1 VRESALSRIRAGF
14 GLTGTAAAEFVG
26 RGAMGRVW
34 RLTTPEGR
42 FAVKESIW
50 GGGWPAVAAEVRFRD
65 AAVAAG
71 VSAPVNVPTV
81 SGDPVLTLSTRTQVR
96 LYSWVEGTDLAD
108 AAARRAAA
116 PWLGETLARLHA
128 LRMPADRPVDPWY
141 ERVPT
146 EADWLALGRP
156 AVAPHAERIAA
167 LSALVHPAPRD
178 SLVLCH
184 LDLAPVNVLRTDA
197 GRVLLDW
204 DDVGPAAADRELASA
219 LLRWFPDDR
228 AAVARTLA
236 AYRAHGGPARLNGGS
251 VAMRVATGLNFVHAQ
266 ASVALDTA
274 LPEADREFGARA
286 LAAELASLPD
296 EAAMR
301 ELLELSPADPGRS
314 GQLGRW

>member
-1 VRESALSRIRAGF
+1 VKGSRLSKIRAGF
-14 GLTGTAAAEFVG
+14 GLTGTSAAEFVG

-34 RLTTPEGR
+34 RLATPEGR

-50 GGGWPAVAAEVRFRD
+50 GGGWPAVATEVRFRD

-81 SGDPVLTLSTRTQVR
+81 SGDHVLRLSTRTQVR
-96 LYSWVEGTDLAD
+96 LYSWVEGTDLTD
-108 AAARRAAA
+108 ATARRAAA

-141 ERVPT
+141 EQVPT
-146 EADWLALGRP
+146 EADWQALGHP
-156 AVAPHAERIAA
+156 AVAAHAERIAA
-167 LSALVHPAPRD
+167 LSTLVHPAPRD

-184 LDLAPVNVLRTDA
+184 LDLAPANVLRTDA
-197 GRVLLDW
+197 GHVLLDW
-204 DDVGPAAADRELASA
+204 DDVGPAAADRDLASA

-228 AAVARTLA
+228 AAVSTTLA
-236 AYRAHGGPARLNGGS
+236 AYRDHGGPARLNAGS
-251 VAMRVATGLNFVHAQ
+251 VAMRVATCLNYVHAQ

-274 LPEADREFGARA
+274 LPDADREFGARA
-286 LAAELASLPD
+286 LVAELAALPD

-301 ELLELSPADPGRS
+301 ELLDLSPAG
-314 GQLGRW
+314 LG